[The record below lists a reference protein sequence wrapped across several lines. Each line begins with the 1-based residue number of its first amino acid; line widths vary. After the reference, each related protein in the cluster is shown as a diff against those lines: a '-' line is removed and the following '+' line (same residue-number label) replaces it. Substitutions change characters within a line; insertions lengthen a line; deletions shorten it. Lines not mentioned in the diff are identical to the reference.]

1 MFKLL
6 KTILNVGDTTV
17 KYPFKPYEV
26 CPDFRGKPEYHAEQ
40 CIACAACTMA
50 CPANAL
56 TMSTDTTTGERK
68 WLLFLGRCIF
78 CGRCE
83 EVCPT
88 KAIRLSEDFELA
100 VFNKQDLFQE
110 AVFQLTDC
118 QVCHRPFA
126 PRKSID
132 YAISLLI
139 QSGLSAEEA
148 QTMRPQFETC
158 PDCKRKHNSISAP
171 GVTLGQH
178 LNQEAAK

>member
-6 KTILNVGDTTV
+6 KTIIKVGDVTV
-17 KYPFKPYEV
+17 KYPFKPIDV
-26 CPDFRGKPEYHAEQ
+26 DPDFRGKPEYNPEQ

-56 TMSTDTTTGERK
+56 TMATDAETGQRT
-68 WLLFLGRCIF
+68 WSLFLGRCIF

-88 KAIRLSEDFELA
+88 KAIRLSQTFELA
-100 VFNKQDLFQE
+100 VTCKQDLFQE
-110 AVFQLTDC
+110 ATFKVTNCRVC
-118 QVCHRPFA
+118 QKAFA

-132 YAISLLI
+132 YAIALLV

-148 QTMRPQFETC
+148 EIQRPQFETC
-158 PDCKRKHNSISAP
+158 PTCKRKQNIINSP
-171 GVTLGQH
+171 GVAVSQFLH
-178 LNQEAAK
+178 QEASK

>member
-1 MFKLL
+1 MLKLL
-6 KTILNVGDTTV
+6 KTIIKVGDTTV

-26 CPDFRGKPEYHAEQ
+26 CKDFRGKPEYNAQQ

-56 TMSTDTTTGERK
+56 TMNTDPSTGERK

-88 KAIRLSEDFELA
+88 KAIRLSEEFEMA
-100 VFNKQDLFQE
+100 VFSKEDLFQQ
-110 AVFQLTDC
+110 ATFKVTDC
-118 QVCHRPFA
+118 HVCHQPFA

-132 YAISLLI
+132 YAISLLV
-139 QSGLSAEEA
+139 QSGMDPLEAEA
-148 QTMRPQFETC
+148 RRQQFETC
-158 PDCKRKHNSISAP
+158 PECKRKQNIISSP
-171 GVTLGQH
+171 GIALGQH